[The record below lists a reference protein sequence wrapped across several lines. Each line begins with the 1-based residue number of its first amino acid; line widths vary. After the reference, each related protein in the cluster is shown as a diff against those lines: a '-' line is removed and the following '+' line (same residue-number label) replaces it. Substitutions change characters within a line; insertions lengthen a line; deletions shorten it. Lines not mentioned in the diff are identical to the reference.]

1 MTLRGFGSRWI
12 GWSSVCVMGWFL
24 FAGPVRVRAASQD
37 QIDKLVQLGAELVR
51 QGEYD
56 KAVKPLEQANKL
68 SEGSSIPALVGL
80 SMAYNGAGE
89 PAKAAP
95 FARQAVEKSDNDQFY
110 WLALGELTLAL
121 AATEGEASA
130 DLPKAFEAIRQ
141 LLVEAPT
148 GSVPNRLRQRLCW
161 ARASLPD
168 ESPESLDRVE
178 KHYSRDEVKM
188 IEGRLTPAR
197 QIYTE
202 PMKVSR
208 ADERRL
214 GDKEEA
220 VIQAVIDTDGC
231 VLGGEIVRNSND
243 VWTELAFAAMR
254 RNVFEP
260 ARDGNE
266 PVKAFFT
273 LRFDY
278 PRPFESRSLIEEQ

>member
-1 MTLRGFGSRWI
+1 MRQSLRSILVLGFALVLFSGSVLEAQQERI
-12 GWSSVCVMGWFL
+12 ENLVQEG
-24 FAGPVRVRAASQD
+24 A
-37 QIDKLVQLGAELVR
+37 KLVQEGDYA
-51 QGEYD
+51 
-56 KAVKPLEQANKL
+56 KAAKVLEQANEL

-80 SMAYNGAGE
+80 SMAYNGSGE
-89 PAKAAP
+89 PAKAVP
-95 FARQAVEKSDNDQFY
+95 FARQAVEKADNDQFY

-121 AATEGEASA
+121 AATEGDASA

-161 ARASLPD
+161 ARALLPD
-168 ESPESLDRVE
+168 DSSESLDRIE
-178 KHYSRDEVKM
+178 KHYSRDEVK
-188 IEGRLTPAR
+188 IVEGNLTPPR
-197 QIYTE
+197 QIYAET
-202 PMKVSR
+202 MKVSR

-214 GDKEEA
+214 GEEEET

-260 ARDGNE
+260 ARDGDTII
-266 PVKAFFT
+266 KAFFT

-278 PRPFESRSLIEEQ
+278 PRPFQSRSLIEE